1 MISII
6 GIGNGASAI
15 AEKFSE
21 ISQYDVYQMN
31 DNIKRKTSRKFR
43 LKRYENPEEYEKNI
57 PDMKDF
63 FKDLKENVQVFI
75 VGSSYSS
82 NYSLGILQQI
92 KGRKIE
98 VFYVKPDVELLTGT
112 PMLMENV
119 VFGVLQEY
127 ARSGLFESVTIF
139 SNRDIESTIGD
150 VPIKKYHDIMNSS
163 IFAAVHY
170 LNYFNHT
177 EPEIGQV
184 SRPST
189 VNRIRSIGMLNVKN
203 LEENW
208 LFELDVQRDLC
219 YYLCI
224 NEDRIEQEGALHRNI
239 VDMLKKKP
247 SNAFRKISYAI
258 YETPH
263 SDFGYVVAHTNT
275 IQQQKTLDK
284 LEQE

>member
-15 AEKFSE
+15 AEKFGE
-21 ISQYDVYQMN
+21 ISQYDVYLMN
-31 DNIKRKTSRKFR
+31 DTIKRRSSRKFR
-43 LKRYENPEEYEKNI
+43 LKRFEDPETYEKNI
-57 PDMKDF
+57 PDLTSF

-92 KGRKIE
+92 KNKKIE
-98 VFYVKPDVELLTGT
+98 IFYIKPDIELLTG
-112 PMLMENV
+112 PPRLIENV
-119 VFGVLQEY
+119 AFGVLQEY
-127 ARSGLFESVTIF
+127 ARSGIFESMTVF
-139 SNRDIESTIGD
+139 SNQDIERTIGD
-150 VPIKKYHDIMNSS
+150 VPIKKYHDIINSS

-184 SRPST
+184 SRASPM
-189 VNRIRSIGMLNVKN
+189 NRIRSIGMLDIKS

-208 LFELDVQRDLC
+208 LFKLDVQRDLC

-224 NEDRIEQEGALHRNI
+224 NEEKLSQEGSLHRRI

-263 SDFGYVVAHTNT
+263 NDFGYVVAHTNM
-275 IQQQKTLDK
+275 IQNQKTLDM
-284 LEQE
+284 LEQG

>member
-1 MISII
+1 MMSIV

-15 AEKFSE
+15 AEKFAD
-21 ISQYDVYQMN
+21 ISQYDVYVMN
-31 DNIKRKTSRKFR
+31 DKVKRKSSRKFK
-43 LKRYENPEEYEKNI
+43 LKRFSNPEDYEENI
-57 PDMKDF
+57 PDLSDF

-75 VGSSYSS
+75 MGSSYSS

-92 KGRKIE
+92 KNKKIE
-98 VFYVKPDVELLTGT
+98 IFYVKPDVELLTGT
-112 PMLMENV
+112 PRLIENV
-119 VFGVLQEY
+119 TFGVLQQY
-127 ARSGLFESVTIF
+127 ARSGLFESMTVF
-139 SNRDIESTIGD
+139 SNQDIEKTLND
-150 VPIKKYHDIMNSS
+150 VPIKKYYDIINSS

-170 LNYFNHT
+170 LNYFIHT

-184 SRPST
+184 SRPADM
-189 VNRIRSIGMLNVKN
+189 NRIRSIGMLNVKN

-224 NEDRIEQEGALHRNI
+224 NEERLEQEGGLHRKI
-239 VDMLKKKP
+239 VDILKKKS

-263 SDFGYVVAHTNT
+263 KDFGYVVAHTNT
-275 IQQQKTLDK
+275 IQDQKTLDM

>member
-1 MISII
+1 MISVI

-15 AEKFSE
+15 VEKFKD
-21 ISQYDVYQMN
+21 ISQYDTYLMN
-31 DNIKRKTSRKFR
+31 DSIKRNTSRKYK
-43 LKRYENPEEYEKNI
+43 LKRYEDPESYERNI
-57 PDMKDF
+57 PNLKDF

-92 KGRKIE
+92 KNRKVEI
-98 VFYVKPDVELLTGT
+98 FYIKPDVELLTG
-112 PMLMENV
+112 PPRLMENV

-127 ARSGLFESVTIF
+127 ARSGLFESMTIF
-139 SNRDIESTIGD
+139 SNRDIEKTIGD
-150 VPIKKYHDIMNSS
+150 VPIKKYHDIINSA

-170 LNYFNHT
+170 LNYFIHT
-177 EPEIGQV
+177 DPEIGQV
-184 SRPST
+184 ARASPM
-189 VNRIRSIGMLNVKN
+189 NRIRSVGMLNTKN

-224 NEDRIEQEGALHRNI
+224 NEERLAEEGTLHRKI

-263 SDFGYVVAHTNT
+263 NDFGYVVAHTNT
-275 IQQQKTLDK
+275 IQNQKTLDM
-284 LEQE
+284 LDQE